1 MKPVPKEL
9 LDRIQEG
16 IPIGS
21 EVIPLS
27 WAYEDED
34 YNIAVLVDDGEDPR
48 IIEDRL
54 LDPII
59 DYDEAHGT
67 YTICMVWPT
76 RKKTLAGVR

>member
-9 LDRIQEG
+9 LDRIQEVV
-16 IPIGS
+16 PLGS

-27 WAYEDED
+27 WAYEDEE

-48 IIEDRL
+48 GIEDRL
-54 LDPII
+54 RDPII

-67 YTICMVWPT
+67 YTIGMVWPKP
-76 RKKTLAGVR
+76 KKTLAGVR